1 MSIQKN
7 RLLME
12 AQVKRL
18 RGQLTEGYRYG
29 KDKKMDILNSVANSF
44 AMDGDVTYAEFIKRA
59 KSKGVNISSNELQ
72 KLLDD
77 WAFLEDVDTFWV
89 DWDNNKKIITFDDPS
104 NI

>member
-1 MSIQKN
+1 MI
-7 RLLME
+7 LP
-12 AQVKRL
+12 
-18 RGQLTEGYRYG
+18 
-29 KDKKMDILNSVANSF
+29 KK
-44 AMDGDVTYAEFIKRA
+44 
-59 KSKGVNISSNELQ
+59 LQ